1 MLARSRR
8 WLREILKRGTAARD
22 PHLEVDAMY
31 THQITRS
38 RRSTL
43 GAHMVRPAGDYD
55 AETLEALRA
64 LLADLAWSDQGE

>member
-1 MLARSRR
+1 
-8 WLREILKRGTAARD
+8 
-22 PHLEVDAMY
+22 MY
-31 THQITRS
+31 AYQITTS

-43 GAHMVRPAGDYD
+43 GARMVRRAGDCD